1 MQQVGMRPDPA
12 PSRWAYRM
20 QRLMLTPLYRI
31 GLRVGLPFV
40 VALAA
45 GTIWLSDQDRFD
57 ALRLSLVDL
66 RNQVEQRPEFMVKL
80 MAIDGAGPQIAEDI
94 REIVPIDFPVSSFD
108 LELDHIR
115 TTIAELPAV
124 ADVSVRV
131 RPGGVLQVD
140 VKERKPIVLWRGH
153 DGLSLLDENGFFV
166 GQIAHREDH
175 RDLPLI
181 AGDGADQAVPQ
192 AMALIRA
199 AGPLTPRL
207 RGVVRMGNRRWD
219 MVLDRGQRIL
229 LPEANPVQALE
240 RVIALHQA
248 QDMMTRD
255 LAQVDMR
262 LPSRPTIRMS
272 ASAVD
277 QWWRINDIGIG
288 D

>member
-1 MQQVGMRPDPA
+1 MRPDPA